1 MEALDIA
8 DARSDTYLQ
17 TPKKPVISAWAFLDL
32 CQIAESLTE
41 ADYSRE
47 VGMATGISRP
57 LVG

>member
-47 VGMATGISRP
+47 VGQSLPIC
-57 LVG
+57 